1 MASWTAL
8 LKEDPIEPLLNSG
21 NKAIAYFT
29 ERDLLLRDAGPI
41 RQVWKL
47 PEAAMILAR
56 QLPDGSW
63 RYPCKADTGVRY
75 GLIEAWKQLRYLV
88 DQYQMDRSHPAISKA
103 AEYIF
108 SCQAEEGDIRGI
120 LANQY
125 APYYTGA
132 IMSLLIKAGYVDDA
146 RIEKGIRW
154 LLEMRQDDGGWVI
167 GSPGIVGLG
176 KLTQA
181 ELIDLTSNGRRETA
195 RSFDRSKPFSAA
207 GTGMALRAFAAH
219 PHFRHSE
226 PAVTAAKLLESKFF
240 KKDNWS
246 SYGHP
251 DNWLRF
257 QYPFWWTNLVSAL
270 DTLSLVGIPAD
281 DSDIRNA
288 LGWLAEHQKGDGLWD
303 VSYSKIHRAPDN
315 SRTQEQRLWITLA
328 ICRVF
333 ERFYGRR

>member
-1 MASWTAL
+1 MADWTAL
-8 LKEDPIEPLLNSG
+8 LKEDPIEPLLDSG
-21 NKAIAYFT
+21 NKAVAYFA

-41 RQVWKL
+41 RLVWEL
-47 PEAAMILAR
+47 PEVVKILNR
-56 QLPDGSW
+56 QRPDGSW
-63 RYPCKADTGVRY
+63 PYPGKVDAGVKY
-75 GLIEAWKQLRYLV
+75 SLIETWKQLRFLI
-88 DQYQMDRSHPAISKA
+88 DQYHMDRSHPAVSKG
-103 AEYIF
+103 AEYVF

-132 IMSLLIKAGYVDDA
+132 ILSLLINAGYADDPCV
-146 RIEKGIRW
+146 EKGLRW

-181 ELIDLTSNGRRETA
+181 ELIDLTSNGCRETA

-207 GTGMALRAFAAH
+207 GTGMVLRAFAAH
-219 PHFRHSE
+219 PKYGQNEH
-226 PAVTAAKLLESKFF
+226 AMAAASLLKSKFF

-270 DTLSLVGIPAD
+270 DTLSLMGIPAD

-288 LGWLAEHQKGDGLWD
+288 LGWLVEHQRGDGLWD
-303 VSYSKIHRAPDN
+303 VSYSKIHKAPEN
-315 SRTQEQRLWITLA
+315 SRTQEQKLWVTLA
-328 ICRVF
+328 ICRVLK
-333 ERFYGRR
+333 RFYGRR